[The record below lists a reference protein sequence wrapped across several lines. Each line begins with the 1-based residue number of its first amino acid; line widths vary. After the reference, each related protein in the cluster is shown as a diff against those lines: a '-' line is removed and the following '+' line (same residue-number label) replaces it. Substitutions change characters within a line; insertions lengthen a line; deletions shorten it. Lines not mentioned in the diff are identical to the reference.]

1 MDAMTRDRLRL
12 AVAVVS
18 SALVW
23 LDASPPASAQD
34 APFSDKVRLRFEADE
49 ALGLRLYA
57 MGGPERSPHRKV
69 CTLPCEPD
77 LSPGYY
83 EVQFR
88 RKGLQRSTRRGLHL
102 DDPITYHVTYASRR
116 GVRIAGAIML
126 VVSAVLATTF
136 GVRGMRLACR
146 ESDNPLDHLVSA
158 YGAAL
163 YLASAYLIGG
173 IGIPAGIIMAFVPD
187 KARMVPAQ

>member
-1 MDAMTRDRLRL
+1 M
-12 AVAVVS
+12 
-18 SALVW
+18 SAS
-23 LDASPPASAQD
+23 ASPASAQE
-34 APFSDKVRLRFEADE
+34 APQGDKVRLRFEHATSLD
-49 ALGLRLYA
+49 LRLYVVA
-57 MGGPERSPHRKV
+57 GPGDTRARRV
-69 CTLPCEPD
+69 CTLPCEAD
-77 LSPGYY
+77 FMPG
-83 EVQFR
+83 EHQVRFR
-88 RKGLQRSTRRGLHL
+88 HSGLQRSAPRILSVSSPRA
-102 DDPITYHVTYASRR
+102 YHVTYESRR

-126 VVSAVLATTF
+126 VVSAVLATAF

-163 YLASAYLIGG
+163 YLVSAYLIGG